1 MEGGQHGS
9 DESRVTCKLSA
20 RRCGM
25 VDGCTILHYRSYL
38 PVTLCAGCLQHHRR
52 YVVCFE
58 DEHGARAVRGGGR
71 APRPA
76 LIAIAA
82 RGPGPIRGGS
92 PPHCLVRC
100 ITVLRSVALNHTLL
114 RTANE
119 ADGDKICDTT
129 PGRAKAGCGLCQ
141 RPSWHCRRLV
151 EARPGAVPGTNGLEI
166 PWRSDLENLRVALDQ
181 PSEGGRA
188 NDQCSR
194 NMHPSCRSYRVQERR
209 SMPTRELGFYSC
221 RSGSRTTRPPR
232 SPAIQPRTSFFI

>member
-1 MEGGQHGS
+1 MVARYCTTGL
-9 DESRVTCKLSA
+9 TCQSPCVPGTCSIK
-20 RRCGM
+20 
-25 VDGCTILHYRSYL
+25 
-38 PVTLCAGCLQHHRR
+38 PVRP
-52 YVVCFE
+52 Y
-58 DEHGARAVRGGGR
+58 VRGGGR

-82 RGPGPIRGGS
+82 RGPGPIRGGP

-166 PWRSDLENLRVALDQ
+166 PWRSDLENLRVTLDQ
-181 PSEGGRA
+181 PLEGGRA

-194 NMHPSCRSYRVQERR
+194 NIHPSCRSYRVQERR

-221 RSGSRTTRPPR
+221 RSGSRTTRPPAL
-232 SPAIQPRTSFFI
+232 PCNTTTNKLLHLILTF